1 MKRLLQRPLISV
13 IVACALL
20 GLGLTA
26 WTRMAVKAV
35 PPRIPPPVE
44 RPPYD
49 PALTY
54 KMVAFYQSRVRMNPQ
69 NGAIEWAQLAGA
81 YLQRCRETADIADA
95 LRAEAAARRSIAIRS
110 VNNAP
115 GWDALARS
123 LFARHQFVQAE
134 ALARVT
140 SAKYQDDPDA
150 LMGYAGA
157 ALERGDYAT
166 TKRVLQHPIVAG
178 VDKPDPG
185 LQALQA
191 RYDDLHGRPAEA
203 LRLLRLA
210 QAEADGNL
218 DAARENVA
226 WFHMRVGDELARMG
240 RADDA
245 QRAYLDAMSIYP
257 HDYKTMTALARLAAG
272 RQDWPGTI
280 SWGLKAEQ
288 VVPTPEVLALV
299 GDAYAASGDQANA
312 DRQYRLIE
320 AIGTISRAQSMV
332 YDRYRAMYDANHDR
346 HLGEALV
353 LAKREMKVRQ
363 DVYAYDTLAWTSYK
377 NGLLPQAAAA
387 MKQAT
392 AQGTLDALLFYHAG
406 TIAGA
411 QGNRAQS
418 VAYFARAAALDP
430 YFHAVAP
437 AVTQHPYGGF

>member
-26 WTRMAVKAV
+26 WTRMAAKAV

-69 NGAIEWAQLAGA
+69 NGAIEWAQLAGS
-81 YLQRCRETADIADA
+81 YLQRCRETGDIADA
-95 LRAEAAARRSIAIRS
+95 LRAEAAARHSIAIRS

-166 TKRVLQHPIVAG
+166 TERVLQHPIVAG
-178 VDKPDPG
+178 ADKPDPG
-185 LQALQA
+185 VQALQA
-191 RYDDLHGRPAEA
+191 RLLDINGRPAEA

-210 QAEADGNL
+210 QSEADGNL

-245 QRAYLDAMSIYP
+245 RRSYLEALSIYP
-257 HDYKTMTALARLAAG
+257 HDYKTMTGLARLAAG

-288 VVPTPEVLALV
+288 VVPSPEAVALV
-299 GDAYAASGDQANA
+299 GDAYAASGDRKDAGS
-312 DRQYRLIE
+312 QYRLIE
-320 AIGTISRAQSMV
+320 AMGTISRAQSMV
-332 YDRYRAMYDANHDR
+332 YDRYRAMFDANHGR
-346 HLGEALV
+346 HLEEGLEIAR
-353 LAKREMKVRQ
+353 REMNVRQ
-363 DVYAYDTLAWTSYK
+363 DVYAYDTLAWASYK

-387 MKQAT
+387 MKQAL
-392 AQGTLDALLFYHAG
+392 AHGTQDASLFYHAG
-406 TIAGA
+406 VITGRR
-411 QGNRAQS
+411 GDRAQS
-418 VAYFARAAALDP
+418 DAYFSRAAALDP
-430 YFHAVAP
+430 YLHPSAR